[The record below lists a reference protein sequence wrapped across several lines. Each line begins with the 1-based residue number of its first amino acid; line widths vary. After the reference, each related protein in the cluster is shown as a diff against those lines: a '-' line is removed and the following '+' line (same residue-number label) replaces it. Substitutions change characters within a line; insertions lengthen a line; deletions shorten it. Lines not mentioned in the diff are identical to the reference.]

1 MLLAS
6 LVGGAASGLLGG
18 AFGYASNER
27 NIAMQ
32 RETNQQNERLMREGW
47 GREDTA
53 IQRRVGDLRS
63 AGLSPVL
70 AAGQGASSMSPIKM
84 DAPKGEDWAGPAA
97 SQAIQ
102 STLAAS
108 QVAKTDQDMKRT
120 AAEIGNIAANTSK
133 TMTDE
138 QAVSQNMEQ
147 QLLMNAFQSKAI
159 SASTYRDLQ
168 EAARKKYEL
177 DRDKK
182 SGLGERSTPV
192 SRQIQDAK
200 EATIEHG
207 KLFKAP
213 KADPAK
219 PYDKSKNFWQNT
231 KFGY

>member
-1 MLLAS
+1 MLLETLAT
-6 LVGGAASGLLGG
+6 GAATGLTGG
-18 AFGYASNER
+18 IFGYASNER

-32 RETNQQNERLMREGW
+32 RETNEQNERLMREGW

-53 IQRRVGDLRS
+53 IQRRVGDLKA

-133 TMTDE
+133 TQTDE
-138 QAVSQNMEQ
+138 LAVNQNMEQ

-159 SASTYRDLQ
+159 SAGTYRDLQ

-177 DRDKK
+177 ERDKRA
-182 SGLGERSTPV
+182 GLGERSTPV
-192 SRQIQDAK
+192 SRQLQDAAEQVVEIPK
-200 EATIEHG
+200 GDEG
-207 KLFKAP
+207 KSFSMWGAVKP
-213 KADPAK
+213 KLK
-219 PYDKSKNFWQNT
+219 KT
-231 KFGY
+231 VRR

>member
-1 MLLAS
+1 MLLET
-6 LVGGAASGLLGG
+6 LTTGAATGALGG
-18 AFGYASNER
+18 IFGYKSNER
-27 NIAMQ
+27 NIEMQ
-32 RETNQQNERLMREGW
+32 RETNQQNERLMRESW
-47 GREDTA
+47 GREDSA
-53 IQRRVGDLRS
+53 IQRRTADLKA

-84 DAPKGEDWAGPAA
+84 DAPKGEDWAGPAV
-97 SQAIQ
+97 SQGIQ

-138 QAVSQNMEQ
+138 LAVNQNMEQ

-168 EAARKKYEL
+168 ETARKKYEL
-177 DRDKK
+177 ERDKK
-182 SGLGERSTPV
+182 SGLGERSTPL

-200 EATIEHG
+200 EVTIEHG
-207 KLFKAP
+207 KLLKAP
-213 KADPAK
+213 KADPAR
-219 PYDKSKNFWQNT
+219 PYDKSKNFWENT